1 MVKFNVQRLGSNTKK
16 INVLGVRNLDIV
28 EHFDSR
34 GSFTEVISKRLL
46 LNHQLGFFEF
56 AQLNFSVSQKNTFRG
71 IHFSKSARPQHKLVM
86 CLEGSI
92 SDFIVDIRIGSPT
105 YGKVDRFELSSK
117 AREVIFIPS
126 GCGHGFLAREDKSVV
141 LYAQSSEYS
150 PSEEFEISAF
160 DESLRLNI
168 EDIDNLILS
177 EKDRAAPNLETLRSD
192 NFLPLYKPL
201 DLSENKLYG

>member
-1 MVKFNVQRLGSNTKK
+1 MVKFNVRRLGSNTKK

>member
-1 MVKFNVQRLGSNTKK
+1 MVKSIVQKLGSNTKK
-16 INVLGVRNLDIV
+16 FNVLGVRNLDIV

-141 LYAQSSEYS
+141 IYAQSSEYS
-150 PSEEFEISAF
+150 PSEEFEISAL

-201 DLSENKLYG
+201 DLSENKLYE

>member
-1 MVKFNVQRLGSNTKK
+1 VQKLGSNTKK
-16 INVLGVRNLDIV
+16 FNVLGVRNLDIV

-150 PSEEFEISAF
+150 PSEEFEISAL
-160 DESLRLNI
+160 DQSLRLNI
-168 EDIDNLILS
+168 EDIDDLILS
-177 EKDRAAPNLETLRSD
+177 QKDRAAPNLEALRSD

-201 DLSENKLYG
+201 DLSENKLDRKSVV

>member
-1 MVKFNVQRLGSNTKK
+1 MVKSIVQKLGSNTKK
-16 INVLGVRNLDIV
+16 FNVLGVRNLDIV

-141 LYAQSSEYS
+141 IYAQSSEYS
-150 PSEEFEISAF
+150 PSEEFEISAL

-192 NFLPLYKPL
+192 NFLPLYSPL
-201 DLSENKLYG
+201 DLSENRLYE

>member
-1 MVKFNVQRLGSNTKK
+1 VHELSSNTKK
-16 INVLGVRNLDIV
+16 INILGVRNLDIV

-71 IHFSKSARPQHKLVM
+71 IHFSKSAIPQHKLVM

-117 AREVIFIPS
+117 VRQIIFIPS

-150 PSEEFEISAF
+150 PSEEFELSAL
-160 DESLRLNI
+160 DKSLNLNI
-168 EDIDNLILS
+168 EDIDRLILS
-177 EKDRAAPNLETLRSD
+177 DKDRAAAKLESLKLD
-192 NFLPLYKPL
+192 DKLPTFNPA
-201 DLSENKLYG
+201 E

>member
-1 MVKFNVQRLGSNTKK
+1 MIKSNVQKLGSDTKK

-34 GSFTEVISKRLL
+34 GSFAEVISKRLL
-46 LNHQLGFFEF
+46 INHQLGFFEF
-56 AQLNFSVSQKNTFRG
+56 AQLNFSVSQRNTFRG

-105 YGKVDRFELSSK
+105 YGKVDKFELSSK

-150 PSEEFEISAF
+150 PSEEFEISAL

-177 EKDRAAPNLETLRSD
+177 EKDRVAPNLETLRSN

-201 DLSENKLYG
+201 DLSENKLYE

>member
-1 MVKFNVQRLGSNTKK
+1 MRKLGSNTKK
-16 INVLGVRNLDIV
+16 FNVLGVRNLDIV

-71 IHFSKSARPQHKLVM
+71 IHFSKSARLQHKLVM

-150 PSEEFEISAF
+150 PSEEFELSAL
-160 DESLRLNI
+160 DESLKLNI

-177 EKDRAAPNLETLRSD
+177 DKDRAASKLESLKSS
-192 NFLPLYKPL
+192 NKLPIFNPA
-201 DLSENKLYG
+201 DLNENKIYE

>member
-1 MVKFNVQRLGSNTKK
+1 MHELGSNTKK

-117 AREVIFIPS
+117 VRQIIFIPS

-150 PSEEFEISAF
+150 PSEEFELSAL
-160 DESLRLNI
+160 DKSLNLNI
-168 EDIDNLILS
+168 EDIDRLILS
-177 EKDRAAPNLETLRSD
+177 DKDRAAAKLESLKLD
-192 NFLPLYKPL
+192 DKLPTFNPA
-201 DLSENKLYG
+201 E

>member
-1 MVKFNVQRLGSNTKK
+1 MVKLSVHELGSNTKK
-16 INVLGVRNLDIV
+16 INILGVRKLDIV

-34 GSFTEVISKRLL
+34 GSFTEIISKKLL
-46 LNHQLGFFEF
+46 LNHHLGFFEF

-71 IHFSKSARPQHKLVM
+71 LHFSKSAKPQHKLIM

-177 EKDRAAPNLETLRSD
+177 EKDRAAPKLERLRSD
-192 NFLPLYKPL
+192 NFLPLFNPSNL
-201 DLSENKLYG
+201 NGDELYE

>member
-1 MVKFNVQRLGSNTKK
+1 MQTLGSNTKK
-16 INVLGVRNLDIV
+16 FNVLGVRNLDIV

-117 AREVIFIPS
+117 AREVVFIPS

-150 PSEEFEISAF
+150 PSEEFEISAL

-168 EDIDNLILS
+168 EDIGNLILS

>member
-1 MVKFNVQRLGSNTKK
+1 MVKSSVHELGSNTKK

-117 AREVIFIPS
+117 VRQIIFIPS

-150 PSEEFEISAF
+150 PSEEFELSAL
-160 DESLRLNI
+160 DKSLNLNI
-168 EDIDNLILS
+168 EDIDRLILS
-177 EKDRAAPNLETLRSD
+177 DKDRAAAKLESLKLD
-192 NFLPLYKPL
+192 DKLPTFNPV
-201 DLSENKLYG
+201 E

>member
-1 MVKFNVQRLGSNTKK
+1 MVKSTVHEFSSNTKK
-16 INVLGVRNLDIV
+16 TNVLGVRNLNIV

-34 GSFTEVISKRLL
+34 GSFTEVISKRFL
-46 LNHQLGFFEF
+46 LNHHLGFFEF

-92 SDFIVDIRIGSPT
+92 SDFIVDIRVGSPT

-117 AREVIFIPS
+117 VRQIIFIPS
-126 GCGHGFLAREDKSVV
+126 GCGHGFLAKEDKSIV

-150 PSEEFEISAF
+150 PSEEFELSAL
-160 DESLRLNI
+160 DKSLNLNI
-168 EDIDNLILS
+168 EDIDRLILS
-177 EKDRAAPNLETLRSD
+177 DKDRAAAKLESLKSD
-192 NFLPLYKPL
+192 GKLPTFNPA
-201 DLSENKLYG
+201 E

>member
-1 MVKFNVQRLGSNTKK
+1 MQKLGSNTKK
-16 INVLGVRNLDIV
+16 FNVLGVRNLDIV

-150 PSEEFEISAF
+150 PSEEFEISAL

-168 EDIDNLILS
+168 EDIDNLVLS
-177 EKDRAAPNLETLRSD
+177 EKDRVAPNLETLRSD

-201 DLSENKLYG
+201 DLSENKLYE

>member
-1 MVKFNVQRLGSNTKK
+1 MFELGSDTKQF
-16 INVLGVRNLDIV
+16 NVLGVRNLDIV

-34 GSFTEVISKRLL
+34 GSFTEIISKRLL
-46 LNHQLGFFEF
+46 LNNQLGFFEF

-71 IHFSKSARPQHKLVM
+71 IHFSKSVRPQHKLVM

-105 YGKVDRFELSSK
+105 YGKVDRFELNSK
-117 AREVIFIPS
+117 VRQVIFIPS

-150 PSEEFEISAF
+150 PSEEFELSAL
-160 DESLRLNI
+160 DKSLNLNI
-168 EDIDNLILS
+168 EDIDRLILS
-177 EKDRAAPNLETLRSD
+177 DKDRTAAKLESLKLD
-192 NFLPLYKPL
+192 DKLPTFNPP
-201 DLSENKLYG
+201 E